1 MAANEEKK
9 DLEAEG
15 LVAQSYTG
23 FFRIRKRI
31 RKIQDIVVPLR
42 EGLGVD
48 QLAMFLLAV
57 LVMGILYGL
66 FVSPIVNIFE
76 IKLTVPFFLLWFIV
90 PGFFAAQRISKPMPH
105 GKTIPGYV
113 FSKIRKLLDD
123 PVHRRGIPLAKA
135 PRRGK
140 AFHFQR
146 EFVVHPKFAAD
157 ALTPAP
163 NAADDSD
170 RFYYGEPVMIEEFM
184 ASRSATHSER
194 ANMEYLASRQI
205 ERQTMRNFLIEPR
218 AQVVSEEQ

>member
-1 MAANEEKK
+1 MAATEGKK

-48 QLAMFLLAV
+48 QLAMFLLAAAI
-57 LVMGILYGL
+57 MGILYGAL
-66 FVSPIVNIFE
+66 VSPIVNIFE

-90 PGFFAAQRISKPMPH
+90 PGFFAAQRVSKPMPH

-113 FSKIRKLLDD
+113 FSQIRHLLDD
-123 PVHRRGIPLAKA
+123 PVHRRGIPLVKA

-146 EFVVHPKFAAD
+146 EFVVHPKFAED
-157 ALTPAP
+157 ALTPAL

-170 RFYYGEPVMIEEFM
+170 RFYYGEPIMVEEFM

-194 ANMEYLASRQI
+194 ANMEYQASRKV
-205 ERQTMRNFLIEPR
+205 ERQAMRNFLIEPR
-218 AQVVSEEQ
+218 AQVVSDDR